1 LTRQTRIGTPRK
13 PSGIRFSVAGLALSM
28 ACSALLSPALARADD
43 YRLGTMDRLRI
54 RVVEWRTAE
63 GAVRDWSTVSGD
75 YAVGSSGNI
84 SLPFLGELP
93 ANGKTTAEIADAIGT
108 ELQQKFGLLDK
119 PEASVELAE
128 YRPVFLSG
136 DVQSPGR
143 YPFAPDLTVL
153 KAVSLAGGLRR
164 AADAGL
170 RIERDF
176 INARGNYDVMV
187 AQRDGL
193 LARRA
198 RLLAEEGGKAEI
210 DFPAELQ
217 KTEAGQKLIT
227 DETAFKDARAKRL
240 SVQLASQED
249 LKSLLENEVGSLE
262 KKIDSQNRQ
271 LELSRKELGDVGN
284 LATRGLV
291 VNSRVLTLERSI
303 AELEGKV
310 LDMETSILRAKQDI
324 SKAKQDAVNLQSDRE
339 AQVAQDRQQAEGD
352 IEALNLKIAMYRDL
366 MGEALSHGPAAAKT
380 DQAPMIAYSI
390 VREKDG
396 KTSETPA
403 DENTPVL
410 PGDVIK
416 VGVALP
422 AVR

>member
-1 LTRQTRIGTPRK
+1 MTRQTRTATPRK
-13 PSGIRFSVAGLALSM
+13 PTGIRFSAAGLALSM
-28 ACSALLSPALARADD
+28 ACCALLAPSFARAED

-75 YAVGSSGNI
+75 YTVGSSGNI

-93 ANGKTTAEIADAIGT
+93 AGGKTPAEIADAIGT

-143 YPFAPDLTVL
+143 YPFAPNLTVL
-153 KAVSLAGGLRR
+153 KAVSLGGGLRR
-164 AADAGL
+164 ATDAGL

-176 INARGNYDVMV
+176 INARGNYDVLV

-198 RLLAEEGGKAEI
+198 RLLAEAEGKAEI

-217 KTEAGQKLIT
+217 KTEAGQKLIA
-227 DETAFKDARAKRL
+227 DETAFKDAREKRL
-240 SVQLASQED
+240 SVQLASLED
-249 LKSLLENEVGSLE
+249 LKTLLQNEVGSLE
-262 KKIDSQNRQ
+262 KKIETQNRQ
-271 LELSRKELGDVGN
+271 VELSRKELGDVGN
-284 LATRGLV
+284 LANRGLV

-324 SKAKQDAVNLQSDRE
+324 SKATQDAVNLQSDRE

-366 MGEALSHGPAAAKT
+366 MGEALSHGPAVAKS
-380 DQAPMIAYSI
+380 DQAPTIAYSI

-396 KTSETPA
+396 KTIETPA

-416 VGVALP
+416 IGVALP